1 MQGSDGYF
9 YGTTDNGGTNNAG
22 TVFQISTNGALTA
35 LYAFGTVTN
44 ASGVVAL
51 DGANP
56 DAALVQGSDGNF
68 YGTTQ
73 YGGTNG
79 CGTVFRI
86 SPTGALTSL
95 YSFTGGNDGGYGRFS
110 GPTAGLV
117 QGSDGSF
124 YDTTFYGGTNG
135 YGTVFQISPN
145 GALSSLYSFP
155 GGNEGAYP
163 AAGLVQGS
171 DGSFYGTTEYN
182 GNHPA
187 PQGGSFFGAGTV
199 FKISP
204 KGALSSLYSFTGG
217 NDGANPVAGLVQGS
231 DGSFYGTTVS
241 GGQGGVGTVF
251 RLTIVPDPQ
260 LTIIPSGSNMILTWP
275 TNYLSFDYT
284 GYILQSTTNLASPA
298 VWTSVSPSPVVI
310 GGQNVVVGP
319 ISVTQQFFRLSQ

>member
-1 MQGSDGYF
+1 MLALLTRLLWAAALALPVWGAQAGAVLTSLHSFQVFPNGENPWAALVQGSDGYF
-9 YGTTDNGGTNNAG
+9 YGTTDNGGTNNVG
-22 TVFQISTNGALTA
+22 TVFKISPNGVLTT
-35 LYAFGTVTN
+35 LYAFGTVTS
-44 ASGVVAL
+44 ASGDPL
-51 DGANP
+51 DGAYP
-56 DAALVQGSDGNF
+56 VAGLAQGSDGHF
-68 YGTTQ
+68 YGTTDN
-73 YGGTNG
+73 GGTN
-79 CGTVFRI
+79 
-86 SPTGALTSL
+86 
-95 YSFTGGNDGGYGRFS
+95 
-110 GPTAGLV
+110 
-117 QGSDGSF
+117 
-124 YDTTFYGGTNG
+124 
-135 YGTVFQISPN
+135 
-145 GALSSLYSFP
+145 
-155 GGNEGAYP
+155 
-163 AAGLVQGS
+163 
-171 DGSFYGTTEYN
+171 
-182 GNHPA
+182 
-187 PQGGSFFGAGTV
+187 GAGTV
-199 FKISP
+199 FRISP